1 MEPRVVHNPE
11 LQRYELYV
19 GDDLA
24 GQIAYSRR
32 NGAVTLIHTEVDPAF
47 KGQGLGDA
55 IVAAAL
61 ADLDKRGVRVIP
73 VCPFVR
79 SYLER
84 HSR

>member
-1 MEPRVVHNPE
+1 MEPRVVDNPE
-11 LQRYELYV
+11 LDRYELYV

-24 GQIAYSRR
+24 GTIAYARR
-32 NGAVTLIHTEVDPAF
+32 NGAISLIHTEIDPAF

-61 ADLDKRGVRVIP
+61 ADLRDRDLRMIP

-84 HSR
+84 HAQ

>member
-1 MEPRVVHNPE
+1 MEPRLVDNPE
-11 LQRYELYV
+11 LHRYELYI
-19 GDDLA
+19 GEDLA
-24 GQIAYSRR
+24 GQIAYSQR

-47 KGQGLGDA
+47 KGRGLGDA

-61 ADLDKRGVRVIP
+61 ADLEERGLRMIP

-84 HSR
+84 HPE

>member
-1 MEPRVVHNPE
+1 MEPRVVDNPE
-11 LQRYELYV
+11 LHRYELYV
-19 GDDLA
+19 GEDLA
-24 GQIAYSRR
+24 GQIAYSQR

-47 KGQGLGDA
+47 KGRGLGDA

-61 ADLDKRGVRVIP
+61 ADLEERGLRMIP

-84 HSR
+84 HPE

>member
-1 MEPRVVHNPE
+1 MEQRVVDNPE
-11 LQRYELYV
+11 LHRYELYV

-24 GQIAYSRR
+24 GQVAYSRR
-32 NGAVTLIHTEVDPAF
+32 NGAVTLIHTEIDPAF
-47 KGQGLGDA
+47 KGQGLGGA

-61 ADLDKRGVRVIP
+61 ADLDERGLRMIP

-84 HSR
+84 HPR

>member
-1 MEPRVVHNPE
+1 MEPRVVDNQE
-11 LQRYELYV
+11 LKRYELYV

-24 GQIAYSRR
+24 GTILYSQR
-32 NGAVTLIHTEVDPAF
+32 NGAVSLIHTEVDPGF

-61 ADLDKRGVRVIP
+61 ADLRDRGLRMIP
-73 VCPFVR
+73 TCPFVR

-84 HSR
+84 HPQ

>member
-1 MEPRVVHNPE
+1 MDPRVVDNPE
-11 LQRYELYV
+11 RQRYELYV

-24 GQIAYSRR
+24 GQIAYAPR
-32 NGAVTLIHTEVDPAF
+32 NGAVTLIHTEIEPAF
-47 KGQGLGDA
+47 KGQGLGNA

-61 ADLDKRGVRVIP
+61 EDLQERGLRMIP

-84 HSR
+84 HSQ

>member
-1 MEPRVVHNPE
+1 MEPRVVDNPE

-32 NGAVTLIHTEVDPAF
+32 NGAVTLIHTEVDAAF
-47 KGQGLGDA
+47 KGRGLGDA

-61 ADLDKRGVRVIP
+61 ADLEQRGIPMIP

-84 HSR
+84 HPQ

>member
-1 MEPRVVHNPE
+1 MEPRVVDNQE
-11 LQRYELYV
+11 LERYELYV

-24 GQIAYSRR
+24 GTILYAPR
-32 NGAVTLIHTEVDPAF
+32 NGAVSLIHTEIDPGF

-61 ADLDKRGVRVIP
+61 ADLRDRGLRMIP
-73 VCPFVR
+73 ACPFVR

-84 HSR
+84 HPQ

>member
-1 MEPRVVHNPE
+1 MEPRLVDNPE
-11 LQRYELYV
+11 LHRYELYV
-19 GDDLA
+19 GEDLA
-24 GQIAYSRR
+24 GQIAYSQR

-47 KGQGLGDA
+47 KGRGLGDA

-61 ADLDKRGVRVIP
+61 ADLEERGLRMIP

-84 HSR
+84 HPE

>member
-1 MEPRVVHNPE
+1 MEPRVVDNAE

-32 NGAVTLIHTEVDPAF
+32 NGAVTLIHTEIDPSF

-61 ADLDKRGVRVIP
+61 ADLDDRGIHMIP

-84 HSR
+84 HPQ

>member
-1 MEPRVVHNPE
+1 VEQRVVDNPE
-11 LQRYELYV
+11 LHRYELYV

-24 GQIAYSRR
+24 GQIAYSGR
-32 NGAVTLIHTEVDPAF
+32 NGAVTLIHTEIDPAF
-47 KGQGLGDA
+47 KGQGLGGA

-61 ADLDKRGVRVIP
+61 ADLDERGLRMIP

-84 HSR
+84 HPR

>member
-1 MEPRVVHNPE
+1 MEPRVVDNPD
-11 LQRYELYV
+11 LHRYELYV

-24 GQIAYSRR
+24 GQIAYSQR

-47 KGQGLGDA
+47 KGQGLGDT
-55 IVAAAL
+55 IIAAAL
-61 ADLDKRGVRVIP
+61 ADLDERGLRMIP

-84 HSR
+84 HPQ

>member
-1 MEPRVVHNPE
+1 MEPRLVDNPE
-11 LQRYELYV
+11 LHRYELYV
-19 GDDLA
+19 GEELA
-24 GQIAYSRR
+24 GQIAYSQR

-47 KGQGLGDA
+47 KGRGLGDA

-61 ADLDKRGVRVIP
+61 ADLEERGLRMIP

-84 HSR
+84 HPE

>member
-1 MEPRVVHNPE
+1 MEPRVVDNAE

-32 NGAVTLIHTEVDPAF
+32 NGAVTLIHTEVDPRF

-61 ADLDKRGVRVIP
+61 ADLDDRGIRMIP

-84 HSR
+84 HPQ

>member
-1 MEPRVVHNPE
+1 MEPRLVDNPE
-11 LQRYELYV
+11 LHRYELYV
-19 GDDLA
+19 GEELA
-24 GQIAYSRR
+24 GQIAYSQR

-47 KGQGLGDA
+47 KGRGLGNA

-61 ADLDKRGVRVIP
+61 ADLEERGLRMIP

-84 HSR
+84 HPE

>member
-1 MEPRVVHNPE
+1 MEPRVVDNPD
-11 LQRYELYV
+11 LHRYELYV

-24 GQIAYSRR
+24 GQIAYSQR

-47 KGQGLGDA
+47 KGQGLGDT

-61 ADLDKRGVRVIP
+61 ADLDERGLRMIP

-84 HSR
+84 HPQ